1 MVHLNNFKVRAKRSS
16 VALNNGKDTYNGND
30 NGKREANKIKS
41 KNSLTREGTY
51 KSKIFWVGRLTILSK
66 LLKALSC
73 EHQQPMTNLDNF
85 VFLPPFPS

>member
-51 KSKIFWVGRLTILSK
+51 KSKIF
-66 LLKALSC
+66 
-73 EHQQPMTNLDNF
+73 
-85 VFLPPFPS
+85 